1 MSTRLHSQLFGFLIA
16 AACVLN
22 ISGCGSGRAAIKAT
36 QEKEANEL
44 ANTGGRVSSA
54 EGLRLGYA
62 CCNLR
67 YNGDWVSDMSS
78 GELPFIPVGSQILV
92 RRLEGSVAYVVVD
105 EKRYRLGHDYGRREE
120 KTPDWVDKLVV
131 LNDPSTKLARF
142 PAGIRAAIEAG
153 KITKGMSRE
162 QVIMALGYPATSDTP
177 KLDAAVWKY
186 YWNRYAFTVHWASG
200 HVSKIEG
207 NPDIVKLVQPGSPAA
222 EAKTKPEA
230 KAGKGGNTK
239 AKSK

>member
-1 MSTRLHSQLFGFLIA
+1 MSTKSHFSLFACLIA
-16 AACVLN
+16 SACLLV
-22 ISGCGSGRAAIKAT
+22 IGGCGSGRAAIKAT

-54 EGLRLGYA
+54 DGLRLGYA

-67 YNGDWVSDMSS
+67 YSGDWVSDLSS
-78 GELPFIPVGSQILV
+78 GELPFIPIGSQILV
-92 RRLEGSVAYVVVD
+92 RRLESNVAYVVVD

-120 KTPDWVDKLVV
+120 KTSEWVDKLVI
-131 LNDPSTKLARF
+131 LNDPTTKLTRF
-142 PAGIRAAIEAG
+142 PASIRAAIEAG

-177 KLDAAVWKY
+177 KLDASTWKY
-186 YWNRYAFTVHWASG
+186 YWNRYAFTVHWTSG

-207 NPDIVKLVQPGSPAA
+207 NPDILKLVQPAA
-222 EAKTKPEA
+222 PTADA
-230 KAGKGGNTK
+230 KAGQRTK
-239 AKSK
+239 AK